1 MHVMIEIFMIL
12 IVAPVIS
19 EISWSLID
27 ARMIYGFRDSDL
39 GTTRRLMKKRCSR
52 SRSRRQEISDSS
64 SDVTINHEV
73 LIHE

>member
-1 MHVMIEIFMIL
+1 MHVMIEIFMNP

-27 ARMIYGFRDSDL
+27 VRMIYGFRDLDL

-52 SRSRRQEISDSS
+52 SKSRRPEISDSP
-64 SDVTINHEV
+64 SDITINHEV
-73 LIHE
+73 LIQD